1 MEGEGVQECPRGVRR
16 TQRGEAVRY
25 TARVVCLREGV
36 KALGEFASPAD
47 ASQVLRGLHA
57 PPPQRL
63 LHANRSDYVWWA
75 PCAGPTLHAG
85 PTRAGPRGEKQAGQA
100 CFTAV

>member
-1 MEGEGVQECPRGVRR
+1 MEGEGVEECPRGVRR

-36 KALGEFASPAD
+36 KTLGEFASTAD

-57 PPPQRL
+57 PPPKGL
-63 LHANRSDYVWWA
+63 LHAHGSNYVWWA
-75 PCAGPTLHAG
+75 P
-85 PTRAGPRGEKQAGQA
+85 RAGPRAY
-100 CFTAV
+100 FTAV

>member
-1 MEGEGVQECPRGVRR
+1 MEGGGVEECPRGVRR

-36 KALGEFASPAD
+36 KTLGEFASTAD

-57 PPPQRL
+57 PPPQGL
-63 LHANRSDYVWWA
+63 CS
-75 PCAGPTLHAG
+75 
-85 PTRAGPRGEKQAGQA
+85 TRMEVTMFGGPRMRGAHQGRSAACACGAHQGRSAA

>member
-1 MEGEGVQECPRGVRR
+1 MEGEGVEECPRGVRR

-47 ASQVLRGLHA
+47 ASQVLRG
-57 PPPQRL
+57 
-63 LHANRSDYVWWA
+63 
-75 PCAGPTLHAG
+75 
-85 PTRAGPRGEKQAGQA
+85 TRAAAQG
-100 CFTAV
+100 AVARAWK